1 MFIISK
7 NNDLKSM
14 NIKRLAFIISV
25 SIPVSMILH
34 KELSTPEIEWNP
46 LIKNEQVV
54 VGNWHGTNE
63 LLVLKADHTFTLKIY
78 EQVFSGGWIL
88 NDWNLTFDY
97 YSTDTPYSYLRV
109 IFHSNNYHLVKGTL
123 GKDPDVWN
131 HKNAL
136 VKPEHTK

>member
-1 MFIISK
+1 MLFPILFYLFIAYILYKLTCKTLFIISK

-54 VGNWHGTNE
+54 VGN
-63 LLVLKADHTFTLKIY
+63 
-78 EQVFSGGWIL
+78 
-88 NDWNLTFDY
+88 
-97 YSTDTPYSYLRV
+97 
-109 IFHSNNYHLVKGTL
+109 
-123 GKDPDVWN
+123 
-131 HKNAL
+131 
-136 VKPEHTK
+136 